1 MKDEKLYRR
10 ITVRLFPTPE
20 QEELMWKHVHAT
32 RYVWNYLLALQ
43 SGRYK
48 NGRKYMTKYE
58 MVNEITIIRKEC
70 GFEWLK
76 EIPSNSL
83 AKVCGELD
91 FAYKRFFK
99 KTSKYPKFKSKKCKQ
114 SFLIDH
120 RPCASYFKQQD
131 IFVAPGIGQIKCA
144 HNYVLPT
151 GRRDNGHN
159 LICEPRIKYIKSS
172 NKWILS
178 FSVECEKQAKE
189 LTDKSMG
196 IDLGVKELAVVAI
209 GDKKL
214 EFHNIN
220 KSKHMRVLEKK
231 KRHIKRAI
239 SRKYRAFNS
248 IDTPQKGQK
257 LEKSKNIEKYEQM
270 LREIER
276 KMSNIRHDY
285 IHKITRELVNMLPE
299 CVVMEDLSVRNM
311 IKNKHLA
318 KSISEQNF
326 NFFIQCMKYKCEE
339 YGIEFI
345 QADRYFPSSKLCSCC
360 GYKNKSLKLKD
371 REWTCPNC
379 GTHHDRDYN
388 AAINLMNY
396 TENKNTTDK
405 LVTKVERKKKKNVQK
420 TEIVSVA

>member
-1 MKDEKLYRR
+1 MTKKNDEKLYRR
-10 ITVRLFPTPE
+10 YIVRLFPTPE

-32 RYVWNYLLALQ
+32 RFVWNYLLALQ
-43 SGRYK
+43 SGRYR

-91 FAYKRFFK
+91 LAYKRFFK
-99 KTSKYPKFKSKKCKQ
+99 KTSKYPKFKSKKDKQ

-151 GRRDNGHN
+151 GRRDSGHN

-178 FSVECEKQAKE
+178 FSIECEKQAKE

-196 IDLGVKELAVVAI
+196 IDLGVKELAVVAV

-214 EFHNIN
+214 VFGNIN
-220 KSKHMRVLEKK
+220 KSKRMRALEKK
-231 KRHIKRAI
+231 KKHVERAI
-239 SRKYRAFNS
+239 SRKYETSVSWR
-248 IDTPQKGQK
+248 
-257 LEKSKNIEKYEQM
+257 KSKNIEKYEQI
-270 LREIER
+270 LREICA
-276 KMSNIRHDY
+276 KQSNIRHNY
-285 IHKITRELVNMLPE
+285 IHQITRKLVNMLPE
-299 CVVMEDLSVRNM
+299 RVVMETLMVSNM

-326 NFFIQCMKYKCEE
+326 YFFIQTMKYKCEE
-339 YGIEFI
+339 YDIEFV
-345 QADRYFPSSKLCSCC
+345 QADRFYPSSKTCSDC
-360 GYKNKSLKLKD
+360 GYVNKNLKLKD
-371 REWTCPNC
+371 RMYICPNC
-379 GTHHDRDYN
+379 GLKIDRDCN

-396 TENKNTTDK
+396 TEKSTTANYLVESK
-405 LVTKVERKKKKNVQK
+405 L
-420 TEIVSVA
+420 SA